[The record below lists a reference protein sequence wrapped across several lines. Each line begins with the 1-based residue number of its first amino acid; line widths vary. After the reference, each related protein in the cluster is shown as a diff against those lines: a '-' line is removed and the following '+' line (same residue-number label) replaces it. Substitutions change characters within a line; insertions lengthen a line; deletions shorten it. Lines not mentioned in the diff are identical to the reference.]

1 MLSERTSKHMYIY
14 CTAILAQ
21 AGGSKVSIF
30 EGSKMTGPQLA
41 VPLPDGGLGTSG
53 VLLPYELSWTTGVLL
68 PYESSWTTGV
78 LLPYE
83 WSWNDAWSLH
93 FIRHQVPGDECVHSI
108 SGQSFWI
115 RRCFGRITPRYLGDS
130 WLDSA

>member
-1 MLSERTSKHMYIY
+1 
-14 CTAILAQ
+14 
-21 AGGSKVSIF
+21 
-30 EGSKMTGPQLA
+30 MTGSQLA

-83 WSWNDAWSLH
+83 WSLERCLVTSLH
-93 FIRHQVPGDECVHSI
+93 LPSSTR
-108 SGQSFWI
+108 
-115 RRCFGRITPRYLGDS
+115 
-130 WLDSA
+130 